1 MSGARSYQ
9 AAITPDRRQG
19 RVVSVMSLAAT
30 SAAALAPGLAG
41 LLLARF
47 SSGTAMLIFPA
58 LVAVPAVTATFSTG
72 IRAMRV
78 EP

>member
-1 MSGARSYQ
+1 MARS
-9 AAITPDRRQG
+9 TCSG
-19 RVVSVMSLAAT
+19 S
-30 SAAALAPGLAG
+30 ALATGLAG

-58 LVAVPAVTATFSTG
+58 LVAVSAVTATFSTG
-72 IRAMRV
+72 IRTMRA